1 MLFVE
6 ASIEKDKE
14 DCMNSQD
21 SGFGTQILT
30 QGITQKLFP
39 RQSLKR
45 FNFVSYQVTQYFS
58 C

>member
-1 MLFVE
+1 MFLE
-6 ASIEKDKE
+6 ASIEKDKD

-30 QGITQKLFP
+30 QGITQKLFT

-45 FNFVSYQVTQYFS
+45 FSFRV
-58 C
+58 

>member
-1 MLFVE
+1 MLFIE

-30 QGITQKLFP
+30 QGITQKLFT
-39 RQSLKR
+39 RQSLR
-45 FNFVSYQVTQYFS
+45 FSFRV
-58 C
+58 